1 VFQIS
6 GARQWANSG
15 VIPESAGRTP
25 GPSPFVRLPR
35 HARGQRIGLF
45 GGTFNPAHEG
55 HRQASLLALR
65 RLRLDRIWW
74 LVTPGNPLK
83 ENSGLPSLQTR
94 IAAASRIAAHPL
106 IEVTD
111 FEADIGSR
119 YSFDTLVWL
128 RRRCAGVQFVW
139 IMGADN
145 LTNFHHWQ
153 HWREIC
159 DLMPI
164 AVIDR
169 PGSTIRAMASRVAQ
183 ALQKYRIDES
193 DALLLPQRSPPAL
206 IFLHGRRSALS
217 STALREA
224 GHGLQCH

>member
-1 VFQIS
+1 VIGELAEPS
-6 GARQWANSG
+6 GR
-15 VIPESAGRTP
+15 
-25 GPSPFVRLPR
+25 PSPFVHLPR
-35 HARGQRIGLF
+35 HGRGQRIGLF
-45 GGTFNPAHEG
+45 GGTFNPPHEG
-55 HRQASLLALR
+55 HKQASLLALR

-83 ENSGLPSLQTR
+83 ENSGLPSLPTR
-94 IAAASRIAAHPL
+94 VAAAARIAAHPF

-119 YSFDTLVWL
+119 YSFDTLLWL
-128 RRRCAGVQFVW
+128 RRRCAGVRFVW

-169 PGSTIRAMASRVAQ
+169 PGSTMRAMASRAAQ
-183 ALQKYRIDES
+183 ALRRYRLDET
-193 DALLLPQRSPPAL
+193 DALLLSQRRPPAL
-206 IFLHGRRSALS
+206 IFLHGRRSSLS
-217 STALREA
+217 STALRNS
-224 GHGLQCH
+224 GHGLDRH

>member
-1 VFQIS
+1 VIGELAETS
-6 GARQWANSG
+6 GWR
-15 VIPESAGRTP
+15 
-25 GPSPFVRLPR
+25 SPFAHLPR
-35 HARGQRIGLF
+35 HGRGQQIGLF
-45 GGTFNPAHEG
+45 GGTFNPPHEG
-55 HRQASLLALR
+55 HKQASLLALR

-83 ENSGLPSLQTR
+83 ENSGLPPLPTR
-94 IAAASRIAAHPL
+94 VAAAARIAAHPL

-119 YSFDTLVWL
+119 YSFDTLLWL
-128 RRRCAGVQFVW
+128 RRRCAGVRFVW

-169 PGSTIRAMASRVAQ
+169 PGSTMRAMASRAAQ
-183 ALQKYRIDES
+183 ALRRYRLDET
-193 DALLLPQRSPPAL
+193 DALLLSQRRPPAL

-217 STALREA
+217 STALRNA
-224 GHGLQCH
+224 GHGLHRH

>member
-1 VFQIS
+1 VFQIP
-6 GARQWANSG
+6 GARPWASSG
-15 VIPESAGRTP
+15 VIPDSVGQIA

-35 HARGQRIGLF
+35 HACGQRIGLF
-45 GGTFNPAHEG
+45 GGTFNPPHEG

-94 IAAASRIAAHPL
+94 VAAAARVAAHPL

-119 YSFDTLVWL
+119 YSFETLLWL
-128 RRRCAGVQFVW
+128 RRRCPRVQFVW

-153 HWREIC
+153 HWREIGA
-159 DLMPI
+159 LMPI

-169 PGSTIRAMASRVAQ
+169 PGSTMRAMASRAAQ
-183 ALQKYRIDES
+183 VLQKYRLDES

-206 IFLHGRRSALS
+206 IFLHGPRSALS
-217 STALREA
+217 STALRQA
-224 GHGLQCH
+224 GHRLQCH

>member
-6 GARQWANSG
+6 GARSWANSG
-15 VIPESAGRTP
+15 VIGELAETSRQPT
-25 GPSPFVRLPR
+25 PFVRLPR
-35 HARGQRIGLF
+35 HVRGQRIGLF
-45 GGTFNPAHEG
+45 GGTFNPPHEG
-55 HRQASLLALR
+55 HKQVSLLALR

-83 ENSGLPSLQTR
+83 ENSGLPSLATR
-94 IAAASRIAAHPL
+94 VAAAARIAAHPF

-119 YSFDTLVWL
+119 YSFDTLIWL
-128 RRRCAGVQFVW
+128 RRRCVGVRFVW

-159 DLMPI
+159 DLIPI

-169 PGSTIRAMASRVAQ
+169 PGSTVRALASRAAQ
-183 ALQKYRIDES
+183 ALRHYILDES
-193 DALLLPQRSPPAL
+193 DALLLPQCSPPAL
-206 IFLHGRRSALS
+206 IFLHGRRSVLS
-217 STALREA
+217 STALRNA
-224 GHGLQCH
+224 GHGLNRH